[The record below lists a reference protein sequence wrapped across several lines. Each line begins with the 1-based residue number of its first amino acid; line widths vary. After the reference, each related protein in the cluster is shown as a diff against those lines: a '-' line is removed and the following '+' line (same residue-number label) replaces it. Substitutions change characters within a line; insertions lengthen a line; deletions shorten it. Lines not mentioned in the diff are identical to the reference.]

1 MGGKFTKFFKCTVDR
16 AGWEATSREL
26 ECLSQTTWRD
36 DKNLNS
42 LSKIQSRVTSPN
54 GGFTYDIGHFLYFR
68 SGKTSR
74 SIGPRID
81 NWM

>member
-42 LSKIQSRVTSPN
+42 LSKIQSSDVA
-54 GGFTYDIGHFLYFR
+54 GDIPKRWLY
-68 SGKTSR
+68 
-74 SIGPRID
+74 I
-81 NWM
+81 